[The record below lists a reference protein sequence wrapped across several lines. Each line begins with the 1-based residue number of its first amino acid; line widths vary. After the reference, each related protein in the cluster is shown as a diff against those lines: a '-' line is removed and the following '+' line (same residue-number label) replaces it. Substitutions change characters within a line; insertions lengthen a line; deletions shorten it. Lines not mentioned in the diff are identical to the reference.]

1 MSWTWKTRLLVM
13 SKTKILVAV
22 ALINIVVI
30 AGIVNEL
37 GFGNEEVDTSTI
49 VTAKLTISYS
59 NAGDNDTLTFES
71 ITTTESTVFGL
82 LMAASDEGN
91 YEVMT
96 ANDGQGI
103 TVTDILVNDCD
114 ACEKEEGY
122 SWQYTLN
129 GFYSDIA
136 ANRNII
142 TNGDVVEWIYT
153 NEI

>member
-1 MSWTWKTRLLVM
+1 MRLLVM
-13 SKTKILVAV
+13 SKTKILIAV

-82 LMAASDEGN
+82 LMAASNEGN

-122 SWQYTLN
+122 SWQYTLMD
-129 GFYSDIA
+129 FTVTSRQI
-136 ANRNII
+136 
-142 TNGDVVEWIYT
+142 
-153 NEI
+153 EISSRMVM

>member
-1 MSWTWKTRLLVM
+1 M
-13 SKTKILVAV
+13 SKTKILIAV

-82 LMAASDEGN
+82 LMAASGEGN

-96 ANDGQGI
+96 TNDGQGI

-114 ACEKEEGY
+114 ACEKEEG
-122 SWQYTLN
+122 SVSYTHLTLPTK
-129 GFYSDIA
+129 A
-136 ANRNII
+136 
-142 TNGDVVEWIYT
+142 
-153 NEI
+153 